1 MSPQYV
7 AIVAVG
13 ASLVGA
19 FTTFLTKYL
28 PNRADRVSAAAI
40 LSAAA
45 INLIEP
51 QAEQL
56 EAIQTELVEL
66 RSNQVQMLTEIRKL
80 KLDIEALTQQVVDL
94 GHIPVTHL

>member
-1 MSPQYV
+1 MSPMYV
-7 AIVAVG
+7 ALVAVA
-13 ASLVGA
+13 ASVVGA
-19 FTTFLTKYL
+19 VSTFLTKYL
-28 PNRADRVSAAAI
+28 PNRADRVSSAAI

-56 EAIQTELVEL
+56 EVIQSELTEL
-66 RSNQVQMLTEIRKL
+66 RGNQIQMLAEIRKL